1 MNNKL
6 VIIDSIYKNQPYPSD
21 MVEKEIDALKASYE
35 NTPVQQSP
43 SEINEEK
50 HLPHWER
57 TKCYRGKHRN
67 KNNGAFGK
75 KKK

>member
-6 VIIDSIYKNQPYPSD
+6 VIVDDISKNCPYT
-21 MVEKEIDALKASYE
+21 EEEIDALKASYE

-57 TKCYRGKHRN
+57 TRCYRGKHRN